1 MTVAEL
7 IEELRK
13 YPGDMHVIVNYD
25 SGASYDPPE
34 FELMTVDFDC
44 QLSEYVTEYK
54 IHEHIGLKKIVVLA
68 IS

>member
-1 MTVAEL
+1 MTVSEL
-7 IEELRK
+7 IEELGK

-34 FELMTVDFDC
+34 FELKAIDFDC
-44 QLSEYVTEYK
+44 QLSEYVTEYHA
-54 IHEHIGLKKIVVLA
+54 HEHIGLKKIVALA